1 MKIKTMKKYYYL
13 FIVSCAILT
22 ACSTKEAVKEVEKTT
37 VVNQVVFNAK
47 QLKSAAIQEGL
58 AVKEM
63 IGLTIFANGTIE
75 VPPQNK
81 TIIAAQFGGFIKS
94 LSVLDGMLVK
104 RGQTLFT
111 IEDPE
116 LIQLQQDYLEVI
128 GNLEY
133 LEAELERQKIL
144 VNQDAGSLKSLQMA
158 KAQYSAAAAKRSGL
172 SAKLDMAGVNR
183 KQLNAGNLQ
192 RTISVTSPFDGVVT
206 KVAVNVGSYA
216 LPTDHLLEI
225 IDLKHAHA
233 EVIVFEKDLKQ
244 LKIGQKVK
252 LNFTDGNEEVS
263 ASVFLI
269 GREIGANR
277 TVKVHCHL
285 DKENT
290 EIAPGSYFKA
300 SIFTNPNALFCVPSE
315 AIVELNGKN
324 VVFYSK
330 NGGKDKKI
338 FYPAAVTILA
348 NEKHKTAFE
357 FEDEN
362 ISFTSP
368 IVLKGAYDIL
378 SALLMQSEEE

>member
-1 MKIKTMKKYYYL
+1 MKKYYL
-13 FIVSCAILT
+13 LIIVSCAILT
-22 ACSTKEAVKEVEKTT
+22 ACSTKEPVKEVKKAAG
-37 VVNQVVFNAK
+37 VYQVIFNSK
-47 QLKSAAIQEGL
+47 QIKSAAIQEGF
-58 AVKEM
+58 ATRQM
-63 IGLTIFANGTIE
+63 IGLTIYANGTIE

-94 LSVLDGMLVK
+94 LSVLDGMVVK

-116 LIQLQQDYLEVI
+116 IIQLQQDYLEVI
-128 GNLEY
+128 GNIEY
-133 LEAELERQKIL
+133 LDAELERQKIL
-144 VNQDAGSLKSLQMA
+144 VNQDAGSLKSMQMA
-158 KAQYSAAAAKRSGL
+158 KAQYSAAVAKRSGL

-183 KQLNAGNLQ
+183 KQLNSGNLQ
-192 RTISVTSPFDGVVT
+192 RTISVSSPFDGVVT
-206 KVAVNVGSYA
+206 KVNVNVGSYA

-233 EVIVFEKDLKQ
+233 EVIVFEKDLKR

-252 LNFTDGNEEVS
+252 LNFTDGNEEAT

-285 DKENT
+285 DKENSK
-290 EIAPGSYFKA
+290 IPPGSYFKA
-300 SIFTNPNALFCVPSE
+300 SIFTNPNELFCVPSE
-315 AIVELNGKN
+315 AIVEMNGKN

-330 NGGKDKKI
+330 DVAKDKKI

-348 NEKHKTAFE
+348 NENHNTAFE

-362 ISFTSP
+362 ISFTRP

>member
-1 MKIKTMKKYYYL
+1 MKKYYL
-13 FIVSCAILT
+13 LIIVSCAILT
-22 ACSTKEAVKEVEKTT
+22 ACSTKEPVKEVKKAAG
-37 VVNQVVFNAK
+37 VYQVIFNSK
-47 QLKSAAIQEGL
+47 QIKSAAIQEGF
-58 AVKEM
+58 ATKQM
-63 IGLTIFANGTIE
+63 IGLTIYANGTIE

-94 LSVLDGMLVK
+94 LSVLDGMVVK

-116 LIQLQQDYLEVI
+116 IIQLQQDYLEVI
-128 GNLEY
+128 GNIEY
-133 LEAELERQKIL
+133 LDAELERQKIL
-144 VNQDAGSLKSLQMA
+144 VNQDAGSLKSMQMA
-158 KAQYSAAAAKRSGL
+158 KAQYSAAVAKRSGL

-183 KQLNAGNLQ
+183 KQLNSGNLQ
-192 RTISVTSPFDGVVT
+192 RTISVSSPFDGVVT
-206 KVAVNVGSYA
+206 KVNVNVGSYA

-233 EVIVFEKDLKQ
+233 EVIVFEKDLKR

-252 LNFTDGNEEVS
+252 LNFTDGNEEAT

-285 DKENT
+285 DKENSK
-290 EIAPGSYFKA
+290 IPPGSYFKA
-300 SIFTNPNALFCVPSE
+300 SIFTNPNELFCVPSE
-315 AIVELNGKN
+315 AIVEMNGKN

-330 NGGKDKKI
+330 DVAKDKKI
-338 FYPAAVTILA
+338 FYPAAITILA
-348 NEKHKTAFE
+348 NENHNTAFE

-362 ISFTSP
+362 ISFTRL

>member
-1 MKIKTMKKYYYL
+1 MKKYYL
-13 FIVSCAILT
+13 LIIVSCAILT
-22 ACSTKEAVKEVEKTT
+22 ACSTKEPVKEVKKAAG
-37 VVNQVVFNAK
+37 VYQVIFNSK
-47 QLKSAAIQEGL
+47 QIKSAAIQEGF
-58 AVKEM
+58 ATRQM
-63 IGLTIFANGTIE
+63 IGLTIYANGTIE

-94 LSVLDGMLVK
+94 LSVLDGMVVK

-116 LIQLQQDYLEVI
+116 IIQLQQDYLEVI
-128 GNLEY
+128 GNIEY
-133 LEAELERQKIL
+133 LDAELERQKIL
-144 VNQDAGSLKSLQMA
+144 VNQDAGSLKSMQMA
-158 KAQYSAAAAKRSGL
+158 KAQYSAAVAKRSGL

-183 KQLNAGNLQ
+183 KQLNSGNLQ
-192 RTISVTSPFDGVVT
+192 RTISVSSPFDGVVT
-206 KVAVNVGSYA
+206 KVNVNVGSYA

-233 EVIVFEKDLKQ
+233 EVIVFEKDLKR

-252 LNFTDGNEEVS
+252 LNFTDGNEEAT

-285 DKENT
+285 DKENSK
-290 EIAPGSYFKA
+290 IPPGSYFKA
-300 SIFTNPNALFCVPSE
+300 SIFTNPNELFCVPSE
-315 AIVELNGKN
+315 AIVEMNGKN

-330 NGGKDKKI
+330 DVAKDKKI

-348 NEKHKTAFE
+348 NENHNTAFE

-362 ISFTSP
+362 SSFTRP

>member
-1 MKIKTMKKYYYL
+1 MKKYYL
-13 FIVSCAILT
+13 LIIVSCAILT
-22 ACSTKEAVKEVEKTT
+22 ACSTKEPVKEVKKAAG
-37 VVNQVVFNAK
+37 VYQVIFNSK
-47 QLKSAAIQEGL
+47 QIKSAAIQEGF
-58 AVKEM
+58 ATRQM
-63 IGLTIFANGTIE
+63 IGLTIYANGTIE

-94 LSVLDGMLVK
+94 LSVLDGMVVK

-116 LIQLQQDYLEVI
+116 IIQLQQDYLEVI
-128 GNLEY
+128 GNIEY
-133 LEAELERQKIL
+133 LDAELERQKIL
-144 VNQDAGSLKSLQMA
+144 VNQDAGSLKSMQMA
-158 KAQYSAAAAKRSGL
+158 KAQYSAAVAKRSGL

-183 KQLNAGNLQ
+183 KQLNSGNLQ
-192 RTISVTSPFDGVVT
+192 RTISVSSPFDGVVT
-206 KVAVNVGSYA
+206 KVNVNVGSYA

-233 EVIVFEKDLKQ
+233 EVIVFEKDLKR

-252 LNFTDGNEEVS
+252 LNFTDGNEEAT

-285 DKENT
+285 DKENSK
-290 EIAPGSYFKA
+290 IPPGSYFKA
-300 SIFTNPNALFCVPSE
+300 SIFTNPNELFCVPSE
-315 AIVELNGKN
+315 AIVEMNGKN

-330 NGGKDKKI
+330 DVAKDKKI
-338 FYPAAVTILA
+338 FYPAAITILA
-348 NEKHKTAFE
+348 NENHNTAFE

-362 ISFTSP
+362 ISFTRP

>member
-1 MKIKTMKKYYYL
+1 M
-13 FIVSCAILT
+13 T
-22 ACSTKEAVKEVEKTT
+22 ACSTKEPVKEVEKTT
-37 VVNQVVFNAK
+37 VVTQVVFNAK

-116 LIQLQQDYLEVI
+116 LIQLQQDYLEVV

-233 EVIVFEKDLKQ
+233 EVIVFEKDLKR

-252 LNFTDGNEEVS
+252 LNFTDGNEEVT

-285 DKENT
+285 DKENS
-290 EIAPGSYFKA
+290 EIVPGSYFKA

-324 VVFYSK
+324 VVFFSK

-348 NEKHKTAFE
+348 SEKHKSAFE

>member
-1 MKIKTMKKYYYL
+1 MKKYYL
-13 FIVSCAILT
+13 LIIVSCAILT
-22 ACSTKEAVKEVEKTT
+22 ACSTKEPVKEVKKAAG
-37 VVNQVVFNAK
+37 VYQVIFNSK
-47 QLKSAAIQEGL
+47 QIKSAAIQEGF
-58 AVKEM
+58 ATRQM
-63 IGLTIFANGTIE
+63 IGLTIYANGTIE

-81 TIIAAQFGGFIKS
+81 TIIAAQFGGFINS
-94 LSVLDGMLVK
+94 LSVLDGMVVK

-116 LIQLQQDYLEVI
+116 IIQLQQDYLEVI
-128 GNLEY
+128 GNIEY
-133 LEAELERQKIL
+133 LDAELERQKIL
-144 VNQDAGSLKSLQMA
+144 VNQDAGSLKSMQMA
-158 KAQYSAAAAKRSGL
+158 KAQYSAAVAKRSGL

-183 KQLNAGNLQ
+183 KQLNSGNLQ
-192 RTISVTSPFDGVVT
+192 RTISVSSPFDGVVT
-206 KVAVNVGSYA
+206 KVNVNVGSYA

-233 EVIVFEKDLKQ
+233 EVIVFEKDLKR

-252 LNFTDGNEEVS
+252 LNFTDGNEEAT

-285 DKENT
+285 DKENSK
-290 EIAPGSYFKA
+290 IPPGSYFKA
-300 SIFTNPNALFCVPSE
+300 SIFTNPNELFCVPSE
-315 AIVELNGKN
+315 AIVEMNGKN

-330 NGGKDKKI
+330 DVAKDKKI
-338 FYPAAVTILA
+338 FYPAAITILA
-348 NEKHKTAFE
+348 NENHNTAFE

-362 ISFTSP
+362 ISFTRP